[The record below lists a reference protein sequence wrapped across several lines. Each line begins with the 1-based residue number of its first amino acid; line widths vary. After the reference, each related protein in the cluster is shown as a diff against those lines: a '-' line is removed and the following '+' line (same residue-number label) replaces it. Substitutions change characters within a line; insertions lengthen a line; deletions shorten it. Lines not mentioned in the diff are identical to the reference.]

1 MSKILQG
8 FSVQSTHASQGLVY
22 LGSCRSLCVALQISH
37 AFSYLDAL
45 SVRRNAVL
53 GQGGQIEACL
63 PE

>member
-8 FSVQSTHASQGLVY
+8 FSVQSGFSV
-22 LGSCRSLCVALQISH
+22 LGVMQEPLRSPSIFLYI
-37 AFSYLDAL
+37 FYLDAL

-63 PE
+63 PATESCC